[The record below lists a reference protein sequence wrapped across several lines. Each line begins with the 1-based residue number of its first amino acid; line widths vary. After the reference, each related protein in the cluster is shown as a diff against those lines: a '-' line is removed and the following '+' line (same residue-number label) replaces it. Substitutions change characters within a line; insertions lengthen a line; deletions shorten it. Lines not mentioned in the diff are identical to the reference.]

1 MGCGGELS
9 RFGNRPGLIVVG
21 QFSLSRPV
29 GRLFALSQFG
39 LFSFLSKGCASQEWE
54 ISLWK
59 VVEKGSWLG
68 WVVSRHLGPAAA
80 PVLRD
85 LREGEG
91 LADEHR
97 QCSLK
102 ALART
107 EKRRSNRFYRRRGP
121 KRKS

>member
-39 LFSFLSKGCASQEWE
+39 LFSFLSKGCASQDWE

-59 VVEKGSWLG
+59 VVEKGRGSVG
-68 WVVSRHLGPAAA
+68 WCPGALRTALPDNPRLPIKSAVCPSESFYSTITSAAI
-80 PVLRD
+80 
-85 LREGEG
+85 
-91 LADEHR
+91 
-97 QCSLK
+97 
-102 ALART
+102 
-107 EKRRSNRFYRRRGP
+107 SNP
-121 KRKS
+121 LSA